1 MRLLTWN
8 LVQTVGK
15 MKKASK
21 LATFRKLDRLSFPQN
36 YVPTKKVIIFMLK
49 YTVPYIFKRC
59 AWTYIK
65 LVFGLFWCRTQ
76 SLSTRWLKQC
86 SGWIIYVVQLY
97 ACLFDGLANK
107 QGSVIAE
114 WEENVRLLLIF
125 SADLG
130 ASVDFLRPQTKR
142 MLPIL
147 VEGKKKWRFF
157 FPSNDRKHPRG
168 QLMLLPKAKTR
179 VFSPGANWAIFES
192 ILQLAI
198 MSSNIISPHR
208 RN

>member
-8 LVQTVGK
+8 LVQTVRK
-15 MKKASK
+15 IKKKASK

-157 FPSNDRKHPRG
+157 SQVMIASIPEVSLCCFRKQKLVYFP
-168 QLMLLPKAKTR
+168 R
-179 VFSPGANWAIFES
+179 VQTGLFLKVSCN
-192 ILQLAI
+192 LQLWAQI
-198 MSSNIISPHR
+198 
-208 RN
+208 